1 MSAMIL
7 FELSETGHCPAL
19 RRLLGARS
27 LSKCRECHVSP
38 ANNGKICA
46 ANGLK
51 HLILRMIGK
60 KTVWVCSKGNELIR
74 LERRQ
79 LFVVFF
85 LITSFQTI
93 RKQGNAMDMHA
104 LAGIAVLLVLA
115 AVSAYR
121 DALRNDPMSKMN
133 ASGIRFPQS
142 DDLE

>member
-1 MSAMIL
+1 
-7 FELSETGHCPAL
+7 
-19 RRLLGARS
+19 
-27 LSKCRECHVSP
+27 
-38 ANNGKICA
+38 
-46 ANGLK
+46 
-51 HLILRMIGK
+51 MIGK
-60 KTVWVCSKGNELIR
+60 KPVRVCSKGNELIR

-93 RKQGNAMDMHA
+93 QKQGNAMDMHA